1 MYCDCIRGNE
11 NLVLPQSDTMKKL
24 VASSCC
30 IFFLQSFP
38 HFVSPNDPV
47 DLNANGK
54 RILIKAIAA
63 IVNTEAG
70 RKLPQKRI
78 HLPNLESP
86 RV

>member
-1 MYCDCIRGNE
+1 
-11 NLVLPQSDTMKKL
+11 MKKL
-24 VASSCC
+24 VASGCC
-30 IFFLQSFP
+30 VFFLQSFP
-38 HFVSPNDPV
+38 HFVFPNDPA
-47 DLNANGK
+47 DFKASGK
-54 RILIKAIAA
+54 RTLIKAIAA